1 MNILVTIPMDSRQR
15 QTLAAIAPEA
25 AVRYTTGADVTVE
38 EVAQA
43 EIILGNVPIPLL
55 QNAKC
60 LKWLQLNFAGSDN
73 YAAPG
78 VLPEGVLLTNA
89 SGAYGLAISECML
102 AGVLHLIKHL
112 DRYQRN
118 QGQHLWHDE
127 GQVSSIEGSTTL
139 VVGLGDIGGSFAR
152 RMHALGSTV
161 IGIRRNVTDRP
172 DYLSALYQMD
182 ALDQLLPLV
191 DFVSLS
197 LPNSPQ
203 TRKIIG
209 PAQLARMKDTAIL
222 INVGR
227 GSAVDT
233 EALNDALRSG
243 EIGGAVLD
251 VVDPEP
257 LPPEHPLWDAP
268 HLLLTPHVSGNY
280 NLPETL
286 RRVVNIALRNLAAY
300 LNGQPMESVVDR
312 ATGYRRIESAR

>member
-25 AVRYTTGADVTVE
+25 AVRYTTGADVTGE
-38 EVAQA
+38 EIAQA

-55 QNAKC
+55 KNAKC

-78 VLPEGVLLTNA
+78 MLPEGVLLTNA

-118 QGQHLWHDE
+118 QEQHLWHDE

-182 ALDQLLPLV
+182 ALDQLLPLA

-209 PAQLARMKDTAIL
+209 PAQLARMKNTAIL

-286 RRVVNIALRNLAAY
+286 RQVVNIALRNLAAY